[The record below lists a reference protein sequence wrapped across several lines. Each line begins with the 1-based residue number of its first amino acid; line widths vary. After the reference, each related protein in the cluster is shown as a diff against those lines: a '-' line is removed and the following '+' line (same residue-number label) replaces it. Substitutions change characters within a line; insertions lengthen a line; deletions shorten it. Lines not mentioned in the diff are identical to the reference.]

1 MPFRKMD
8 SYFLMQDKYI
18 EIYVGATLWLDKLES
33 SFIYDNQMIYCPWPF
48 RKIFEQYF
56 HDYFSFSSGVAVAI
70 MLISVSPFQEPSLMQ
85 EIVGKAG
92 SGQRKL
98 NLL

>member
-1 MPFRKMD
+1 MTIKRF
-8 SYFLMQDKYI
+8 I
-18 EIYVGATLWLDKLES
+18 VVGTLGEYSNNIFNDYY
-33 SFIYDNQMIYCPWPF
+33 SFF
-48 RKIFEQYF
+48 
-56 HDYFSFSSGVAVAI
+56 SGVAVAI

-85 EIVGKAG
+85 EIVGKAE

>member
-1 MPFRKMD
+1 MTIERFFVP
-8 SYFLMQDKYI
+8 SPLGKYSNNI
-18 EIYVGATLWLDKLES
+18 FNDYY
-33 SFIYDNQMIYCPWPF
+33 SFF
-48 RKIFEQYF
+48 
-56 HDYFSFSSGVAVAI
+56 SGVAVAI
-70 MLISVSPFQEPSLMQ
+70 MLISVSPFQEPLLMQ